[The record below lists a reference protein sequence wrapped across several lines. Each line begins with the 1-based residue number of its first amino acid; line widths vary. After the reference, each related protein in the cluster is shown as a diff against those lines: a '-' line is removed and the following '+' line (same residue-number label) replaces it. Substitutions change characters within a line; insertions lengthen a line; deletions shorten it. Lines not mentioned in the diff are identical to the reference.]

1 MRDHVANYFKHNPV
15 TNNVSCR
22 FRCDTVAQ
30 LGIGSTYNS
39 HPVGLASAYAALK
52 VFFRD
57 DVLGNVQRME
67 PVMKVSDQAMLTLQ
81 CTTWRAGV
89 HASHHGQASQC

>member
-1 MRDHVANYFKHNPV
+1 MRDHVAKYFRQNPV
-15 TNNVSCR
+15 CFFVISLFER
-22 FRCDTVAQ
+22 Q

-39 HPVGLASAYAALK
+39 HPVALASAYAALK

-67 PVMKVSDQAMLTLQ
+67 PVMKARSCLSVSLI
-81 CTTWRAGV
+81 
-89 HASHHGQASQC
+89 

>member
-1 MRDHVANYFKHNPV
+1 MRTTLDAM
-15 TNNVSCR
+15 
-22 FRCDTVAQ
+22 TVHSHGININININITRQ

-39 HPVGLASAYAALK
+39 HPVALASAYAALK

-67 PVMKVSDQAMLTLQ
+67 PVMKV
-81 CTTWRAGV
+81 
-89 HASHHGQASQC
+89 